1 MNQSGPGPD
10 RAHRHRVE
18 RSVFLSQLLV
28 GSATLLL
35 VAVSGLLDL
44 QLFTNQLFLAGILI
58 ILVATAVAA
67 GVPWRQIDKKWIIAL
82 PIVDLVGLV
91 IAREGEPLLGTTF
104 LLVFPIIW
112 LSTHFGGRGAIGGVV
127 LTTALLWTAGLL
139 RAEPVS
145 GNEIP
150 RLAIVPIVLAF
161 VAATTYTTTK
171 RAAAQRVLL
180 TQQSVLFEGALRR
193 SRREE
198 RTLDAIF
205 NTVDFGVVGFSREAK
220 PNFINRAQREMF
232 SRFGVKDGQ
241 LSSIV
246 VYHEDQVTPFA
257 EQDRPFQRAM
267 RGETVDRMTLWVG
280 QQGQQQA
287 AVLISARPILDEN
300 DNYDGGVMVSRDV
313 TAELRA
319 IKARDDLVASVSH
332 ELRTPLTSIL
342 GYLELALDDETLDPS
357 TRRMLEVASKNSDRL
372 LALVADLLT
381 TAAATKHE
389 LAITLAPCD
398 LSVIVTDAIESL
410 RPVAAE
416 RDISFVLSVLP
427 TVRLQA
433 DALRLRQVID
443 NLLSNAVKYNITGGR
458 IEVSLLDST
467 SQVELRIADTGRG
480 MTLGEQVNLF
490 DRFYRADSVRGSS
503 IHGTGLGLSI
513 SRDICRQHGGDLRLE
528 SAPGKG
534 TTAIATLPRTS

>member
-1 MNQSGPGPD
+1 MIQRHRSN
-10 RAHRHRVE
+10 RAYRDRVE
-18 RSVFLSQLLV
+18 RSVFLTQLLV

-35 VAVSGLLDL
+35 VAVSGLLDRH
-44 QLFTNQLFLAGILI
+44 LFNNQLFLAGILI
-58 ILVATAVAA
+58 IFLTTAVSA
-67 GVPWRQIDKKWIIAL
+67 GVPWRHVDKKWIVVL
-82 PIVDLVGLV
+82 PILDLVGLV

-112 LSTHFGGRGAIGGVV
+112 LSTHFGGRGAVGGVV
-127 LTTALLWTAGLL
+127 FTSALLWAAGLM
-139 RAEPVS
+139 RADSVS
-145 GNEIP
+145 GSEIP

-161 VAATTYTTTK
+161 VAATTHTTTK
-171 RAAAQRVLL
+171 RATAQQALL

-198 RTLDAIF
+198 RTLDEIV
-205 NTVDFGVVGFSREAK
+205 NSVDFGVVGFDRESK
-220 PNFINRAQREMF
+220 PNFINRAQREML
-232 SRFGVKDGQ
+232 SRFGVKEGQ
-241 LSSIV
+241 ISSIE

-257 EQDRPFQRAM
+257 EADRPFQRAM
-267 RGETVDRMTLWVG
+267 RGETIDRVTVWVG
-280 QQGQQQA
+280 EHGQHQA
-287 AVLISARPILDEN
+287 AVIISARPILDEN
-300 DNYDGGVMVSRDV
+300 DNFDGGVMVSRDV

-332 ELRTPLTSIL
+332 ELRTPLTSIM
-342 GYLELALDDETLDPS
+342 GYLELALDDDALDPS

-398 LSVIVTDAIESL
+398 LAAIVTDAIESM
-410 RPVAAE
+410 RPIAAD
-416 RDISFVLSVLP
+416 RDITFVLVALP
-427 TVRLQA
+427 AVRLQA
-433 DALRLRQVID
+433 DAFRLRQVID
-443 NLLSNAVKYNITGGR
+443 NLFSNAIKYNITGGR
-458 IEVSLLDST
+458 IDVTLEDSI
-467 SQVELRIADTGRG
+467 SQVELRVVDTGRG
-480 MTLGEQVNLF
+480 MTQGEQLNLF

-513 SRDICRQHGGDLRLE
+513 SRDICRRHGGDLTVE

-534 TTAIATLPRTS
+534 TTAIATLPRPS